1 LCRLYFKKRREIL
14 EITIR
19 EYKDGIRSCMSGYK
33 GYIVNEKYTA
43 EYDPLTGNWIV
54 KEVGN
59 GRNTFISPNKREAL
73 NFVRALLLQD
83 EINKRKEEV

>member
-1 LCRLYFKKRREIL
+1 L

-33 GYIVNEKYTA
+33 GYIVNEKYTV

-54 KEVGN
+54 KEGN
-59 GRNTFISPNKREAL
+59 GRNAFISPNKREAL
-73 NFVRALLLQD
+73 QLIKVLLLQD
-83 EINKRKEEV
+83 EINKKED

>member
-1 LCRLYFKKRREIL
+1 M

-33 GYIVNEKYTA
+33 GYIVNEKYTV

-59 GRNTFISPNKREAL
+59 GKSAFISPNKREAL

>member
-14 EITIR
+14 GITVR

-33 GYIVNEKYTA
+33 GYIVNEKYTV
-43 EYDPLTGNWIV
+43 EHDPLTGNWIV

-59 GRNTFISPNKREAL
+59 GKSAFISPNKREAL

-83 EINKRKEEV
+83 EIKKKEG

>member
-43 EYDPLTGNWIV
+43 EHDPFTGNWIV

-59 GRNTFISPNKREAL
+59 GRNAFISPNKREAL
-73 NFVRALLLQD
+73 QLIKVLLLQD
-83 EINKRKEEV
+83 EINKKED